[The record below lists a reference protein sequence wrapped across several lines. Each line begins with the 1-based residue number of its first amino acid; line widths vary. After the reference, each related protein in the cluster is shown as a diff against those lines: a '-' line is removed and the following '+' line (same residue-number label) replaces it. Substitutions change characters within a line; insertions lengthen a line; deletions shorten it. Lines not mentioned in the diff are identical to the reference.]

1 MVVVTTIRKVN
12 DDLIMRA
19 QEIAAFLNFRR
30 LSRPLYIL
38 QRRPDPEC
46 FCAMTDAGLVCILTD
61 FYGTSVLYL
70 PNSSSCSL
78 QVKPLPRGKGS
89 GLYLRTPEDEE
100 RLYFYLLPGQEG
112 PAGAFVRRWFSQPA
126 EEG

>member
-1 MVVVTTIRKVN
+1 M
-12 DDLIMRA
+12 
-19 QEIAAFLNFRR
+19 
-30 LSRPLYIL
+30 
-38 QRRPDPEC
+38 
-46 FCAMTDAGLVCILTD
+46 CILTD

-70 PNSSSCSL
+70 PDSSPCSL

>member
-1 MVVVTTIRKVN
+1 MYYTSLLAYRFGGQIL
-12 DDLIMRA
+12 DHI
-19 QEIAAFLNFRR
+19 FLRGKNRS
-30 LSRPLYIL
+30 LLYLL

-46 FCAMTDAGLVCILTD
+46 FCAMTDAGPVCILTD

-112 PAGAFVRRWFSQPA
+112 PAGAFVCRWFSQPA